1 MEPED
6 LLGAGDQEP
15 NAGANELRAIVAR
28 AQRRRWR
35 VGVGGLTA
43 ALLVG
48 GGAGYALSNHSSSG
62 QSVATSPASASS
74 GASKAPSEQSSGSG
88 PAAGQSGSASSA
100 SSAGEGSAAGTGSV
114 APLLPERLQALFTR
128 TAGSVD
134 IRGFLVTSTI
144 QLPQGRSMPSCLMI
158 GPRFQAEVSTPK
170 MVGTV
175 AGGYVP
181 PDSTQALSGVSAGV
195 VGTAEGDPTLV
206 VTAFAG
212 KGVAEVKASGFSS
225 GETDSMAPAGGW
237 VALAGP
243 TTSPSSAA
251 SPVKVGTITALSAS
265 GTVLASE
272 SVTAP
277 TELRGGPLPLS
288 TAAGA
293 EAANGASVVCEGG
306 TSGSGIIVPGTST
319 GTVHVACPPAA
330 TPLTLP
336 GATTGTGGGVQSNA
350 GSTAGAACTV
360 RVEPALGGSTA
371 KAAG

>member
-6 LLGAGDQEP
+6 LLGAEDQEP
-15 NAGANELRAIVAR
+15 NAGPNELRAIVAR

-43 ALLVG
+43 ALLIG
-48 GGAGYALSNHSSSG
+48 GGAGYALSNHGSSG

-74 GASKAPSEQSSGSG
+74 GASKTPSEQSSGSG
-88 PAAGQSGSASSA
+88 SAAGQSGSA
-100 SSAGEGSAAGTGSV
+100 SSAGEGSAAGTGS
-114 APLLPERLQALFTR
+114 AAALLPERLQALFTR
-128 TAGSVD
+128 TAGTVD

-144 QLPQGRSMPSCLMI
+144 QLPQGRAMPSCLMV

-175 AGGYVP
+175 AGGYVS
-181 PDSTQALSGVSAGV
+181 PDSTQALSGVSAGI

-212 KGVAEVKASGFSS
+212 KGVAEVKVSGFSS
-225 GETDSMAPAGGW
+225 GGTDSMVPVGGW

-243 TTSPSSAA
+243 TTSSSSPA

-277 TELRGGPLPLS
+277 IELRGGPLQLS

-306 TSGSGIIVPGTST
+306 TPSPGIIVPGKST
-319 GTVHVACPPAA
+319 GTVHVACPPPA
-330 TPLTLP
+330 TPVTLP

-360 RVEPALGGSTA
+360 RVEPAVGGSTP